1 MKNNFDINEF
11 VSTPTIQSILVSLTD
26 RVKERRKEMKLSQK
40 LLAQK
45 SGVSYASI
53 RRFENTGEISL
64 VSLLKIA
71 KALSCLEDFNELF
84 GNKII
89 TNLKDLDL

>member
-11 VSTPTIQSILVSLTD
+11 VSTQTIQSILVSLTD

-45 SGVSYASI
+45 AGVSYGSI

-64 VSLLKIA
+64 VSLLRIA
-71 KALSCLEDFNELF
+71 KTLSCLEDFNVLF
-84 GNKII
+84 SNKII